1 MPKDTSA
8 TEVHIP
14 LVHGANESV
23 DPKLMPVGWLT
34 EARNV
39 RLRKDNRFGSRF
51 GYAYLSG
58 VSVPGAAAA
67 AGNIGPKHSVYFA
80 ERTSATTPAKWYDRG
95 ANGTFTTPAS
105 ASSAGTLGVP
115 RRVALVRNPKWG
127 VMSSDMVQAGNY
139 LFCVYADSDY
149 ATGAQAGASLI
160 VYEATTYRLVQRT
173 VLQSADASN
182 VKIVTVGATVMA
194 FYAQTVTDQVSVVM
208 VDSSTLAVTSAV
220 VATTLANRAFS
231 FDVSPYDSSK
241 CVMAYEYD
249 AVTLKWG
256 TVSAT
261 GTYTNVVD
269 TVIANPVRPTILG
282 ISGSTA
288 VALAWAEGAN
298 FYNGNLYYKLNTIAG
313 AAIVAKTSLDAGGLV
328 VGFPVIGPNATDGFS
343 IAWNHA
349 RDVTV
354 WTFGRA
360 ATASVGFVTVASKPF
375 VGPNNACLFWVVSQH
390 FAIGGDA
397 GTYKLLDIES
407 PHDLPMGGA
416 ICEAVSCQLAALNGA
431 YQLIHAGIPETLV
444 DNRRNGVSI
453 TTVSDRTSAS
463 AVGCLLPVFTDTSIG
478 ADMVRID
485 SGPYEDRLL
494 PVNINGQLLFSGPR
508 VREFDGS
515 TLFES
520 GFGQGPEYVALT
532 DAGAGGSLSGGDYQ
546 YILVY
551 RWYDAQGRV
560 HRSPPS
566 LAQTMTT
573 TVSHKTTVTYSK
585 PSFSDRCGALST
597 ACGITTEIYRT
608 LVDGSVFYLINVDE
622 SLPIGSLDG
631 TLLTYTDNIP
641 DSAIDTARTLYTQGE
656 RGGISGVL
664 PNDEAPP
671 CRFMCA
677 GADRVLAGGLED
689 PTKVQWSRPIF
700 PGEPIQWSIL
710 ESFTT
715 NVDEEVTGVGQLDG
729 SWFIFTARSI
739 WVVGGAGPDDENQGS
754 FSVPVKLPAES
765 GCINHRSIVESPQ
778 GLFFQGQG
786 GRMYLL
792 PRGGNA
798 PTWIGQAVRDTLADV
813 FIVAGKLLPESN
825 CIAWACNGEGG
836 AFSIVVYDTRAGE
849 WMVDQDTGGVW
860 TSNRKTVDVYDG
872 KLILDGSIAETD
884 AFIDNVDGSNPQSIE
899 ESITLGDIRPFGPMG
914 FGRIRKLVVL
924 GEARTA
930 SSVTVSVDVSYDSGV
945 SYSDDPGAS
954 WAVTSAAGTR
964 VRKDHLLKYPRN
976 ESVRPRLRAVP
987 TSATAGVEGFIFNDL
1002 SLEVFPAV
1010 GTPRL
1015 AAGDRG

>member
-8 TEVHIP
+8 AEIHIP
-14 LVHGANESV
+14 LVHGQQEGI
-23 DPKLMPVGWLT
+23 DPKMLPEGWLT

-58 VSVPGAAAA
+58 IGTPGAAVA

-80 ERTSATTPAKWYDRG
+80 ERASASTPAKWYDRG
-95 ANGTFTTPAS
+95 ANGNFTTPAI

-127 VMSSDMVQAGNY
+127 VMSSDMVQAGAY
-139 LFCVYADSDY
+139 IFCVYADSDY
-149 ATGAQAGASLI
+149 ATGAQAGASLL

-173 VLQSADASN
+173 VLQTQDASN
-182 VKIVTVGATVMA
+182 VKIVAVGAVVMA
-194 FYAQTVTDQVSVVM
+194 FYAQTITDQVSVVM
-208 VDSSTLAVTSAV
+208 VNSSTLAVTSTI
-220 VATTLANRAFS
+220 VALTHANRAFS
-231 FDVSPYDSSK
+231 FDVAPYDSTK
-241 CVMAYEYD
+241 CLMAYESD

-256 TVSAT
+256 TVSAV
-261 GTYTNVVD
+261 GTYTNVVN
-269 TVIANPVRPTILG
+269 TTIANPARPTICK
-282 ISGSTA
+282 ISGAGTN
-288 VALAWAEGAN
+288 VVLAWAEDAQ
-298 FYNGNLYYKLNTIAG
+298 FYAGNLYYKIDDIGGSAVL
-313 AAIVAKTSLDAGGLV
+313 AKQTRDNGGVV
-328 VGFPVIGPNATDGFS
+328 VGFPVVGPNATDGFS
-343 IAWNHA
+343 LAWNHA

-354 WTFGRA
+354 WTYGRVA
-360 ATASVGFVTVASKPF
+360 VANVGWVTIASKPF
-375 VGPNNACLFWVVSQH
+375 VGPNNACLFWTVSQS

-444 DNRRNGVSI
+444 DNRRSGASI
-453 TTVSDRTSAS
+453 TTVSDRSSAT
-463 AVGCLLPVFTDTSIG
+463 AIGCLLPVFTDTSIG

-520 GFGQGPEYVALT
+520 GFAQGPEYVSLT

-566 LAQTMTT
+566 KAQTLTT

-585 PSFSDRCGALST
+585 PSFSDRCGGNSVN
-597 ACGITTEIYRT
+597 CGITTEIYRT
-608 LVDGSVFYLINVDE
+608 LVDGTVFYLLNVDE
-622 SLPIGSLDG
+622 SLPIGTLDA
-631 TLLTYTDNIP
+631 TLLTYTDNNP
-641 DSAIDTARTLYTQGE
+641 DSAIDTDRVLYTQGE
-656 RGGISGVL
+656 RGGISGLL

-689 PTKVQWSRPIF
+689 PTAYQFSRPIF
-700 PGEPIQWSIL
+700 PGEPVQWSI
-710 ESFTT
+710 ESSFRG
-715 NVDEEVTGVGQLDG
+715 NVDEELTGAGQLDG
-729 SWFIFTARSI
+729 SWFIFTTKSI
-739 WVVGGAGPDDENQGS
+739 WVVNGAGPDDSNQGS
-754 FSVPVKLPAES
+754 FSVPVKLPSDS
-765 GCINHRSIVESPQ
+765 GCINHRSLVDAPQ
-778 GLFFQGQG
+778 GLFFQGIG
-786 GRMYLL
+786 GKMYLL
-792 PRGGNA
+792 PRGGNT
-798 PTWIGQAVRDTLADV
+798 PVWVGQAVRDTLASV
-813 FIVAGKLLPESN
+813 FIVAGKLLPEEN
-825 CIAWACNGEGG
+825 CIAWACNGSGG
-836 AFSIVVYDTRAGE
+836 AFSLVVYDTRAGE
-849 WMVDQDTGGVW
+849 WMVDSDTGGVW
-860 TSNRKTVDVYDG
+860 TSNRSTVDVYDG

-884 AFIDNVDGSNPQSIE
+884 AFVDDVDGSHALSFTT
-899 ESITLGDIRPFGPMG
+899 SLTLGDIRPFGPMG
-914 FGRIRKLVVL
+914 HGRIRRAVIL
-924 GEARTA
+924 GESRTA
-930 SSVTVSVDVSYDSGV
+930 SSVDVQLSISYDSGV
-945 SYSDDPGAS
+945 SFSDAS
-954 WAVTSAAGTR
+954 DVWPVTSAAGTR
-964 VRKDHLLKYPRN
+964 VRKDHLLKYVRN
-976 ESVRPRLRAVP
+976 ESVRPKLTARP
-987 TSATAGVEGFIFNDL
+987 TSTSAGVEGFVFNDL
-1002 SLEVFPAV
+1002 SLEIFPAT